1 MSRFSVQRA
10 QRLLVV
16 GPMAVLLLNCC
27 AGALAKKLGDSTT
40 HCWSNSMKFLSVFVL
55 SLVVLTF
62 NVAAVGGDKNSPA
75 QNGSF
80 ITLKQG
86 DGHEFRAFVAGP
98 EDAKAAV
105 LIVHDYFGISD
116 ATKESVQRLGAL
128 GYRSVAV
135 DLYGGKSAT
144 SHDGA
149 VKLMQSLDGN
159 TSSKILQAGLDYL
172 KQPGRKLAT
181 IGFIMGG
188 QESLN
193 ANLDDPEA
201 VSASVMIYAFGFDK
215 IDARRPEKLKS
226 TVLVIAGSEDS
237 GAMQGAINFLFTMKE
252 AKRPCEMFVYPG
264 ADHGYAQPLCNE
276 GKNYNPEAVRTTWL
290 LVEDFLGGHLRP

>member
-62 NVAAVGGDKNSPA
+62 NVAAAGGDKNSPA

-116 ATKESVQRLGAL
+116 ATKESVQRLGAP
-128 GYRSVAV
+128 GYRSVADSTLCPLGQSKKAIGHESPIGPCVATHKV
-135 DLYGGKSAT
+135 D
-144 SHDGA
+144 
-149 VKLMQSLDGN
+149 N
-159 TSSKILQAGLDYL
+159 CQA
-172 KQPGRKLAT
+172 
-181 IGFIMGG
+181 
-188 QESLN
+188 
-193 ANLDDPEA
+193 
-201 VSASVMIYAFGFDK
+201 
-215 IDARRPEKLKS
+215 
-226 TVLVIAGSEDS
+226 
-237 GAMQGAINFLFTMKE
+237 
-252 AKRPCEMFVYPG
+252 
-264 ADHGYAQPLCNE
+264 
-276 GKNYNPEAVRTTWL
+276 
-290 LVEDFLGGHLRP
+290 

>member
-1 MSRFSVQRA
+1 
-10 QRLLVV
+10 
-16 GPMAVLLLNCC
+16 
-27 AGALAKKLGDSTT
+27 
-40 HCWSNSMKFLSVFVL
+40 MKFLSVLVL
-55 SLVVLTF
+55 SLVVLTL
-62 NVAAVGGDKNSPA
+62 NVAAVGEDKNSPA

-86 DGHEFRAFVAGP
+86 DGREFRAFVAGP
-98 EDAKAAV
+98 ADAKAAI
-105 LIVHDYFGISD
+105 LIVHDYVGISD
-116 ATKESVQRLGAL
+116 ATKQSVQRLGAL

-159 TSSKILQAGLDYL
+159 ASSKILQAGLDYL

-181 IGFIMGG
+181 IGFSMGG
-188 QESLN
+188 QESLS
-193 ANLDDPEA
+193 ANLNDPEA
-201 VSASVMIYAFGFDK
+201 VSASVIIYGFAFDQ
-215 IDARRPEKLKS
+215 IDTRQLEKLKS
-226 TVLVIAGSEDS
+226 TVLVIVGSEDS
-237 GAMQGAINFLFTMKE
+237 GAMQAAIHFLSTMKE

-264 ADHGYAQPLCNE
+264 ADYGYAQPLFNE
-276 GKNYNPEAVRTTWL
+276 GKNYNPEAVRTMWV